1 MVTGSQKTSI
11 KEIMNMIKEI
21 LGKNIKIKFI
31 GERLES
37 HYELTPY
44 TYKPILSNKINL
56 EEEVDLGEGI
66 LELINHISN
75 KR

>member
-11 KEIMNMIKEI
+11 KEILNMINEI
-21 LGKNIKIKFI
+21 LGKKIKINFI
-31 GERLES
+31 GDRLES

-44 TYKPILSNKINL
+44 TYNPILSNKINL

-66 LELINHISN
+66 LELINHIS
-75 KR
+75 KKK